1 MIISVSDPFHPSYK
15 KILQRAADLSYT
27 VPSYRVQLLQNGYV
41 VKMTKD
47 GTWDLKDV
55 MWVFAH
61 DGAQEF
67 GLINWKD
74 PSVHPLTLAN
84 APTFTSNVGFAGNGS
99 NKRIDTDWIASTHG
113 VNWTLADCGYEVVTL
128 ENTAVTSSYMLG
140 ASQLRH
146 NMRRSDGATQISL
159 NRSTTS
165 NVTVASPNS
174 SGHFQHYRTSTG
186 AADEKVRRNGVQIIT
201 NGEDASAV
209 PTHIVSLLCWNNSGT
224 KQGFTSRTI
233 QMVSLGGSMSSLTAQ
248 NYNNW
253 TEYYSS
259 L

>member
-1 MIISVSDPFHPSYK
+1 MIITVSDPFHPSYK

-74 PSVHPLTLAN
+74 PSVHPLTLVN

-99 NKRIDTDWIASTHG
+99 NKRIDTDWIASTHA

-128 ENTAVTSSYMLG
+128 EDTKVTNSYMLG
-140 ASQLRH
+140 ASRLRH
-146 NMRRSDGATQISL
+146 NMCRVGGDTQLSL
-159 NRSTTS
+159 NRDTTS
-165 NVTVASPNS
+165 NVGVASPNS
-174 SGHFQHYRTSTG
+174 SGHFHHYRTTAG
-186 AADEKVRRNGVQIIT
+186 AADEKVRRNNNQIIT
-201 NGEDASAV
+201 SGEDATQV
-209 PTHIVSLLCWNNSGT
+209 PQHIVSLLCWNNAGT

-233 QMVSLGGSMSSLTAQ
+233 QMVSLGGSMSTKTLET
-248 NYNNW
+248 YNNW
-253 TEYYSS
+253 NEYYTS

>member
-1 MIISVSDPFHPSYK
+1 MIAFVSDPLHPCYK
-15 KILQRAADLSYT
+15 KILRVATAGGVT
-27 VPSYRVQLLQNGYV
+27 VPSHRVQLLQSAYI
-41 VKMTKD
+41 VKMIED
-47 GTWDLKDV
+47 GTWSLKDV

-74 PSVHPLTLAN
+74 PSIHSLTLVN

-113 VNWTLADCGYEVVTL
+113 VNWTLGECGYEVVTL
-128 ENTAVTSSYMLG
+128 EDTKVTNSYMLG

-146 NMRRSDGATQISL
+146 NMCRSDGDTQLSL

-165 NVTVASPNS
+165 NVGVASPNS
-174 SGHFQHYRTSTG
+174 SGHFHHYRTTTG
-186 AADEKVRRNGVQIIT
+186 AADEKVRRNNLMIIT
-201 NGEDASAV
+201 NGEDAAAV
-209 PTHIVSLLCWNNSGT
+209 PTHIVSLLCWNNAGT

-233 QMVSLGGSMSSLTAQ
+233 RMVSLGGSMSTKSLET
-248 NYNNW
+248 YNHWN
-253 TEYYSS
+253 EYVSA